1 MALKKFK
8 INTEEKIK
16 RITIDKASDYDEI
29 DFTAMASV
37 EELWISSKK
46 DYYIPVELAFL
57 KNLKRLGVSNHCHL
71 PENID
76 QFKSLEELSLS
87 HEAIYNVPDSIKK
100 TTSIKELQIIFYP
113 KNTEPQISPEWIFDV
128 KRIET
133 LSITVSN
140 FSEIKINSN
149 NTNQLKEIDFSS
161 SLSGLKVFPDL
172 SSLKNVKK
180 LNLSAEP
187 VIGQKMP
194 GYELF
199 GQMLDSIKDLNQIE
213 ELDLSFWRPK
223 KKSDRL
229 VIRDGKVSIPDIFD
243 RFPNLF
249 RLSIADMKIDFI
261 PESILGLKK
270 LRELQIQG
278 NNFDKD
284 EIAKIKTSLSYCGIQ
299 NYH

>member
-8 INTEEKIK
+8 INAEEKIQLLY
-16 RITIDKASDYDEI
+16 IDKANEYDKI
-29 DFTAMASV
+29 DFSAMTSV

-46 DYYIPVELAFL
+46 DYYIPTEIAFL
-57 KNLKRLGVSNHCHL
+57 KNLKRLGVSDHCHL

-76 QFKSLEELSLS
+76 QLNSVEQLSLS

-100 TTSIKELQIIFYP
+100 TTSIKELNIVFYP
-113 KNTEPQISPEWIFDV
+113 KNIEPQISPEWIFDV
-128 KRIET
+128 KSVEK
-133 LSITVSN
+133 LSMTVCS
-140 FSEIKINSN
+140 FSEIKINPKN
-149 NTNQLKEIDFSS
+149 ANHIKEIDFSC
-161 SLSGLKVFPDL
+161 SLSDLKVFPDL

-180 LNLSAEP
+180 LNLSAEL
-187 VIGQKMP
+187 VVGQKMP

-199 GQMLDSIKDLNQIE
+199 GQLLESIKDLSQIE

-229 VIRDGKVSIPDIFD
+229 VIREGKVSIPDIFD

-249 RLSIADMKIDFI
+249 RLYIADMKLDFI

-284 EIAKIKTSLSYCGIQ
+284 EMAKIKSSLKYCSIR